1 MTQSGNFSGTHNR
14 FSKRGSP
21 HLGRALWMSA
31 VVAARFDPVFKAF
44 YEKKRSE
51 GKAYGTAIGAVAR
64 KLTYA
69 IFAILKANRPY
80 EVRMNPEA

>member
-1 MTQSGNFSGTHNR
+1 MQSGNFSGTHNR

-21 HLGRALWMSA
+21 HLRRALWMSA